1 MDLDFS
7 LSGILASTLV
17 GSIGFVLFHY
27 GRKTARMPQLVSGL
41 TLMLFPLF
49 VPGAAWMLGIA
60 AVILAGFWA
69 CLRAG
74 M

>member
-1 MDLDFS
+1 MDLS

-17 GSIGFVLFHY
+17 GGVGFVLFQY
-27 GRKTARMPQLVSGL
+27 GRKSTRMPQLVSGL

-49 VPGAAWMLGIA
+49 VPGAAWLLGIA
-60 AVILAGFWA
+60 SVVLVGFWL

-74 M
+74 L

>member
-1 MDLDFS
+1 VDFS

-17 GSIGFVLFHY
+17 GSVGFVLFHY
-27 GRKTARMPQLVSGL
+27 GRKSTRMPQLVSGL
-41 TLMLFPLF
+41 TLMIFPLF
-49 VPGAAWMLGIA
+49 VPGAAAMLAIA
-60 AVILAGFWA
+60 AVILAAFWV